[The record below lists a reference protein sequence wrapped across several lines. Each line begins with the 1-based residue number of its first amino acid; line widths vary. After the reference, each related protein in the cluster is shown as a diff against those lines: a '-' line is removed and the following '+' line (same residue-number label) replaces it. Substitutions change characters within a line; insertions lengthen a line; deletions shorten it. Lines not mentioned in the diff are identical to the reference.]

1 MPRTLRLAPDWRAT
15 LLLRKDLPAGTLAL
29 APFLIGKLL
38 IHASA
43 DGIAGGRIVETEA
56 YPPGDA
62 AGHGYRGLTRSNRSL
77 FLDRGHVYIYRA
89 YGSAWMLNFSSETTG
104 VGAGVLIRAIEP
116 LVGLE
121 IMRARRPRAKPRDLA
136 RGPGRLA
143 AALGIDL
150 AIDGTRIG
158 ARGPILLANDD
169 FKANIG
175 RSVRIGISRNPE
187 PRWRYFEHGS
197 AFLSGPRSLN
207 A

>member
-1 MPRTLRLAPDWRAT
+1 MARTLRLAPEWRAT

-38 IHASA
+38 IHVSP
-43 DGIAGGRIVETEA
+43 DGIVGGRIVESEA

-62 AGHGYRGLTRSNRSL
+62 AGHGYRGLTPSNRSL
-77 FLDRGHVYIYRA
+77 FLDHGHVYIYRA
-89 YGSAWMLNFSSETTG
+89 YGSAWMLNLSSETAG

-121 IMRARRPRAKPRDLA
+121 IMRAHRAQAKPRDLA

-150 AIDGTRIG
+150 AIDGTRVG
-158 ARGPILLANDD
+158 GRGPILLANDG
-169 FKANIG
+169 FKADVG
-175 RSVRIGISRNPE
+175 HSVRIGINRNTE
-187 PRWRYFEHGS
+187 PRWRYFERGS
-197 AFLSGPRSLN
+197 AFLSGPRRLN